1 MPFPIPQRPNFP
13 VAPAGVPQM
22 TPQPMPQGPPGMQPG
37 MPAPAQPSFPPLQAL
52 GMDPQRAIAQAQAAK
67 AQAVNDAMN
76 GQIVNPVPGAMNDS
90 VTARSNALTAG
101 APSPGGVPIAPNAP
115 QPNDPSALYRGL
127 PSRRP
132 QYQSFPPVRM

>member
-1 MPFPIPQRPNFP
+1 MQ
-13 VAPAGVPQM
+13 QQS
-22 TPQPMPQGPPGMQPG
+22 QPSSQS
-37 MPAPAQPSFPPLQAL
+37 SFPPLQNL

-76 GQIVNPVPGAMNDS
+76 GQIANPVPGATPPGAM
-90 VTARSNALTAG
+90 AQSNAPTAG

-115 QPNDPSALYRGL
+115 MPNDPSALYRGL